1 MIVIDVFTF
10 INKFSGTKLRKI
22 FIICNSKK
30 YGIPPLWEWEIL
42 IIFKSIFTMVNYN
55 FQAGK
60 LIRDAIREVNV
71 SHRSFSMTEVLIGSG
86 VVGSDS
92 SLS

>member
-1 MIVIDVFTF
+1 MFF
-10 INKFSGTKLRKI
+10 IIFNIFSGAKLRKI
-22 FIICNSKK
+22 IIICNSKK
-30 YGIPPLWEWEIL
+30 DRIPPLWEWEIL

-55 FQAGK
+55 FQAGE

-71 SHRSFSMTEVLIGSG
+71 SHRSISMTEVLIGSG

-92 SLS
+92 ALS

>member
-1 MIVIDVFTF
+1 MF
-10 INKFSGTKLRKI
+10 IIKFSGAKLRKI
-22 FIICNSKK
+22 IIIYNSKK
-30 YGIPPLWEWEIL
+30 IRIPPLWEWDIL
-42 IIFKSIFTMVNYN
+42 IIFKLKFTMVNYK

-60 LIRDAIREVNV
+60 LIKDAIREVNV
-71 SHRSFSMTEVLIGSG
+71 SHRSISMTEVLIGSG